1 MFVNQSQEKTPIN
14 LRRLSHTAYAPHA
27 AEKNVDLYYRDSNSL

>member
-1 MFVNQSQEKTPIN
+1 MVVNQSQEKSPIN
-14 LRRLSHTAYAPHA
+14 LRRLSYTAYAPHT